1 MDIKMVQIGVIGS
14 GMDISEKIY
23 QLAEQ
28 VGEELARNKA
38 VVICGGKGGV
48 MEAVCKGAQKYTGI
62 TVGIL
67 PGDNPAEANQFVTI
81 KIPTKLGEKRN
92 YLIIQS
98 VQAAICIS
106 GSVGTRIEAEYA
118 LKRKVPLITIPH
130 SGGTAKEITDE
141 FPDRVIQ
148 ARNAVDAVQNALQAI
163 RPKSNEW

>member
-14 GMDISEKIY
+14 GMEISEEIY

-28 VGEELARNKA
+28 VGEELARNK
-38 VVICGGKGGV
+38 VILICGGKGGV
-48 MEAVCKGAQKYTGI
+48 MEAVCKGAQKFAGI

-67 PGDNPAEANQFVTI
+67 PSDNPAEANQFVTI

-92 YLIIQS
+92 NIIIQS
-98 VQAAICIS
+98 VQAAICVS

-118 LKRKVPLITIPH
+118 LKRKVPLITIPQ
-130 SGGTAKEITDE
+130 SGGTAQELTEE

-148 ARNAVDAVQNALQAI
+148 AHNAVDAVQKALQSI
-163 RPKSNEW
+163 RPKFNDW